1 MKNLK
6 RLHELYT
13 KYNSICNFIVIYI
26 QEAHSNEE
34 WNLESNQKKGIDISQ
49 HRKIKD
55 KINACKE
62 LIDIWKDEVD
72 GIEEAIE
79 LGKFKIV
86 CDDID
91 CNAETKFNALPERI
105 FILNKNNTIAVKGGY
120 GPDDFDI
127 NIIDR
132 FLSRK

>member
-1 MKNLK
+1 METLK
-6 RLHELYT
+6 RLYELYT
-13 KYNSICNFIVIYI
+13 KYNSICNFIVIYV
-26 QEAHSNEE
+26 QESHSSDQ
-34 WNLESNQKKGIDISQ
+34 WNIESNKKKGIDILQ
-49 HRKIKD
+49 HIKIKD

-62 LIDIWKDEVD
+62 LINIWKDEVD

-91 CNAETKFNALPERI
+91 CNAEIKFNVLPERI
-105 FILNKNNTIAVKGGY
+105 YMLDKDDTIAFKGGY
-120 GPDDFDI
+120 GPWDFDV

-132 FLSRK
+132 FLCDK